1 MCGPHGRVGSGRW
14 GLGWARRLTPRAYSP
29 VLRSVARLNPT
40 MLLEEGLWRA
50 VQKWRRLSNLDRM
63 IYYETAQKFMEFAA
77 EEEMHIQNLQWMQCA
92 QDLPPLAPPKLDP
105 RGPPAPKVGLQPGT
119 QVPTGAEG
127 TACAPRMSGPRAQ
140 PSHPKP
146 HRSQRTPEPKAPK
159 EIPPEAVR
167 EDVDRMEALAGP
179 VHSATGKSAP
189 GKSDAEGGK
198 AGNEL
203 KQEEDDTYLD
213 PCLLSY
219 TDELRSREH
228 SVTKVEA
235 VIHPRFP
242 AELFSPD
249 PQLDVS
255 ALAEEP
261 KQEEGLTPEEPN
273 IVQLRDRLCRAQ
285 GDPAAGQQESPKVP
299 YERQQ
304 LPKGRPGPVAGHT
317 QMPRVPAQQ
326 YYPHLLSQPSSIPS
340 EQGGQQRID
349 LSSLLRP
356 LLQTLTLTPRTYL
369 PLRPILGSLSC
380 TQHSTRP
387 LHLPPAP
394 LPRSLLPLALEHP
407 SSTADRHLQRMRC
420 LLEQQVHCLLP
431 ASCLHPKE
439 QVLRMVGMI
448 LQL

>member
-1 MCGPHGRVGSGRW
+1 
-14 GLGWARRLTPRAYSP
+14 
-29 VLRSVARLNPT
+29 
-40 MLLEEGLWRA
+40 
-50 VQKWRRLSNLDRM
+50 
-63 IYYETAQKFMEFAA
+63 
-77 EEEMHIQNLQWMQCA
+77 
-92 QDLPPLAPPKLDP
+92 
-105 RGPPAPKVGLQPGT
+105 
-119 QVPTGAEG
+119 
-127 TACAPRMSGPRAQ
+127 MSGPRAQ

-189 GKSDAEGGK
+189 GKSDAECGK

-326 YYPHLLSQPSSIPS
+326 YYPHVRIAPTVTTWSNKTPTALPSHPPAASPSDTQLLSQPSSIPS

-420 LLEQQVHCLLP
+420 LLEQQV
-431 ASCLHPKE
+431 
-439 QVLRMVGMI
+439 LRMVGMI